1 MLINQNGQTNV
12 RDVRIKQYSHDA
24 DSITVAV
31 DRSRAGHD
39 LSALPL
45 QLLIEASDVMDV
57 VEEGV
62 DDALFKVVNEDSI
75 EITWRP
81 QGRHTTGS
89 ERIMCQIV
97 FADCG
102 NVIAYTDTFAVIVE
116 KSLKQVKDCIY
127 ADGYTMLDQ
136 YLKRLASIRNE
147 AEEIKNAT
155 KEAAKQAQE
164 SAASAERSAGEA
176 SESAKAVAA
185 DKQEVEHLLNKVQTE
200 AGDAENAQRG
210 AEVAAGRAR
219 EFAGNAAGFASASE
233 VSAQKAETSAAE
245 AAESAQGAATIKQE
259 VIKAGQDVIV
269 EIAEAKE
276 TVLAVG
282 RDAVKNIGISKDIA
296 IKEVQDA
303 ATEIT
308 ADREQIGK
316 NKEDIT
322 DLTAGLADLRKCKAG
337 VIVDEVSGISILI
350 QDSAEAGFERL
361 TLHGKS
367 THVSTTGAQLFDK
380 SKAFAGWVK
389 SDGSINNAGTVG
401 KEDNIVSEY
410 IPFEAGK
417 QYFCGSDFVWIY
429 NTEKGFVKKADTEL
443 KGGVFTSP
451 DNAGFFVVAFSVS
464 AEKALAKSNEI
475 MINVGSDKK
484 PYEPYTGG
492 APSPSPSYPQEI
504 KSAGQSGE
512 IGVEVGNNGYIQ
524 KGTYFLDIRP
534 FSLKKGYT
542 YHIKCEKITTNA
554 INCFVLNE
562 YNKNLKNGAELYDYG
577 YTTKKLTIPNSTGI
591 VDKECMMPKRYDGD
605 GYTFTVKSEGL
616 YLYQAVNEPTKN
628 TDEFYIGYAPNI
640 LNEEYKKQTLI
651 IPTPGGLPGIPVS
664 SGGNYTDKDG
674 QQWVADEIDLANGEK
689 VQWIGKLDLK
699 SSSWAK
705 QSRASN
711 AGGFWFSSRIKSASL
726 FGASVKGTISNI
738 GRLGNPYNM
747 VGDYVWAL
755 TNGGSSEFRIGF
767 ADSTIDSL
775 EKLTNLLNSL
785 PEAYAMYCL
794 AEPIRTPLPPETIA
808 AYKKLHTY
816 SPTTT
821 VINDAGAGMIVGY
834 VADTKLYID
843 KKIDGVMK
851 ALANTQAHLL

>member
-367 THVSTTGAQLFDK
+367 TQGSTTGAQLFDILT
-380 SKAFAGWVK
+380 F
-389 SDGSINNAGTVG
+389 
-401 KEDNIVSEY
+401 
-410 IPFEAGK
+410 
-417 QYFCGSDFVWIY
+417 
-429 NTEKGFVKKADTEL
+429 
-443 KGGVFTSP
+443 P
-451 DNAGFFVVAFSVS
+451 DNAVAKGVTIANNHDGSFTVSGTKTEDGGANLIGGKLTLPAGTYTLSGNTSELYVVLAYDGGFFQVNTTRTFKTKTEFQMYIQANETLGKTITIFPMLNSGS
-464 AEKALAKSNEI
+464 TAL
-475 MINVGSDKK
+475 
-484 PYEPYTGG
+484 PWEPYTGG
-492 APSPSPSYPQEI
+492 KPSPSPEYPQGIE
-504 KSAGQSGE
+504 SAGKDGEIEVEVLGKNLIPFPYPILGGAGTQIERGGVKYTVQSDGGIRCVGTPTAVEYINLSRIKFSDVGLTATHPTNGKIVLSGE
-512 IGVEVGNNGYIQ
+512 KMAYDASNHTLFIYITSDQ
-524 KGTYFLDIRP
+524 LGKPINTVIYPQIEFGTVA
-534 FSLKKGYT
+534 T
-542 YHIKCEKITTNA
+542 
-554 INCFVLNE
+554 E
-562 YNKNLKNGAELYDYG
+562 Y
-577 YTTKKLTIPNSTGI
+577 
-591 VDKECMMPKRYDGD
+591 
-605 GYTFTVKSEGL
+605 
-616 YLYQAVNEPTKN
+616 EP
-628 TDEFYIGYAPNI
+628 
-640 LNEEYKKQTLI
+640 YKPAQTLI

-674 QQWVADEIDLANGEK
+674 QQWVCDEIDLARGER
-689 VQWIGKLDLK
+689 VQRIEKLDLK
-699 SSSWAK
+699 SLLWSK

-711 AGGFWFSSRIKSASL
+711 ASGFWFSSRIKSASL
-726 FGASVKGTISNI
+726 FGANVKGTISNI

-747 VGDYVWAL
+747 IGDYVWAL
-755 TNGGSSEFRIGF
+755 TNAGNSEIRIGF

-808 AYKKLHTY
+808 AYKSLKTY

-821 VINDAGAGMIVGY
+821 VINDAGAGMSVGY